1 MAGSGQD
8 KADVS
13 ATWLSQCRQTLAQGR
28 SDQPTPDAL
37 VDQTVQVPRR
47 STFAA
52 TPDTVEPPP
61 ATTSP
66 VEILEQA
73 LVHTHD
79 KADLR
84 IELANLAARLEASET
99 AVETLEATVGHM
111 REEKARLTDAL
122 QALIAADQLSTVD
135 D

>member
-1 MAGSGQD
+1 
-8 KADVS
+8 
-13 ATWLSQCRQTLAQGR
+13 
-28 SDQPTPDAL
+28 

-47 STFAA
+47 STVAA

-99 AVETLEATVGHM
+99 AVEALEATVGHM

-122 QALIAADQLSTVD
+122 QALIAADQLSTVND
-135 D
+135 